1 MINDFNQQIREHFDG
16 LYKPA
21 RQEAQRR
28 AALFVKELQID
39 DLEPDQCAVKLHRE
53 LQVLKQEMADFE
65 GREYI
70 HFAAYETVIYKIY
83 SARLIFHGRKEETKL
98 KEAFILSE
106 RLNSLE
112 KQYQDILLQL
122 PSFTFVDFLK
132 NKRHIVFYELN
143 QKPYGTPEEDY
154 LKIRNWQTR
163 RKVECVSLETKTFMK
178 NFIRKVGDQLEGT
191 DLLRS
196 EIQQLEYIYK
206 NVTEFTVPQF
216 FTELSKLRGLAAD
229 FRPAKEEEFFDAF
242 CRFMN
247 GDGMRSSLSPQ
258 FFQSALK
265 DIRSGK
271 ISCPP
276 ICCWSFIKY
285 DRWLTDILE
294 GKKDL
299 NDTSE
304 TSYDYLFDLTFDE
317 GRVKSENIIADF
329 KNKYPSDVIPVA
341 EYQSIIYTELNKLR
355 TQFNE
360 LVNPDYYH
368 YLPET
373 ETVKNYFVNNCFL
386 NIEIE
391 KHTDEL
397 KQVIFLNEMIVFLLQ
412 ELLRMHEN
420 PIDPAFNNL
429 LLDLQITDL
438 ITSMVPEPDL
448 IDQILEAFSQTTSQ
462 SMNGRKPQL
471 FIINDLKDSLDIIFD
486 QAAYNMQRLFE
497 NQPNEKKGQF
507 VTCQIRD
514 LKLKKHN
521 ANRNEYT
528 LHRYFADLMELFTIE
543 LSCVESLRYYNH
555 IDIVQ
560 ILQEPESQYE
570 KKLSFGYKKSPGF
583 LNLYI
588 QKLVLE
594 IDFLDNRTTVEDFVR
609 IVTSE
614 DLNPISDKIYL
625 GCQTNQF
632 RYLLKCF
639 KPFFKSFIPS
649 KIERSGLFISVND
662 NPVTAGSLYAADN
675 EHLKKKHAIDNIFN
689 TKSL

>member
-1 MINDFNQQIREHFDG
+1 MKNEFNKQIREHFDG
-16 LYKPA
+16 LYQPA
-21 RQEAQRR
+21 RKEAQRR
-28 AALFVKELQID
+28 SALFVKKLQMD

-70 HFAAYETVIYKIY
+70 HFSAYETVIYKIY
-83 SARLIFHGRKEETKL
+83 SARLLFYGRKEETKL

-112 KQYQDILLQL
+112 KQYQGILLQL

-132 NKRHIVFYELN
+132 NKRHIVFYELD

-154 LKIRNWQTR
+154 FKIRNWQTR
-163 RKVECVSLETKTFMK
+163 RKVECVSLETKAFRK
-178 NFIRKVGDQLEGT
+178 NFIRKVGDQLDVT

-196 EIQQLEYIYK
+196 EIQQLDYIYK
-206 NVTEFTVPQF
+206 NATEFTANQF

-229 FRPAKEEEFFDAF
+229 FKPANEEEFFDAF
-242 CRFMN
+242 CRFLN

-265 DIRSGK
+265 DIRAGK

-285 DRWLTDILE
+285 DQWLTDILE
-294 GKKDL
+294 GKKDM

-304 TSYDYLFDLTFDE
+304 TSYDYLFDLTFNE
-317 GRVKSENIIADF
+317 GKVKSENIISDF
-329 KNKYPSDVIPVA
+329 KNKYPSDVKPVA

-355 TQFNE
+355 TQYNE

-368 YLPET
+368 YLPES
-373 ETVKNYFVNNCFL
+373 ETVKNYFVNKCFL

-397 KQVIFLNEMIVFLLQ
+397 KQVILLYEMIVFLLE

-448 IDQILEAFSQTTSQ
+448 IDQILEAFSLTTSQ

-471 FIINDLKDSLDIIFD
+471 FIINDLKDSLDNIYN
-486 QAAYNMQRLFE
+486 QAANNMQRLFKS
-497 NQPNEKKGQF
+497 QPDEKIGHF
-507 VTCQIRD
+507 VICQIRD
-514 LKLKKHN
+514 MQYKKAN
-521 ANRNEYT
+521 AIRNKYT
-528 LHRYFADLMELFTIE
+528 LHQYFEDLIALFTFE
-543 LSCVESLRYYNH
+543 KNCLDSLRNYNQ

-583 LNLYI
+583 LNPYI
-588 QKLVLE
+588 HKLVLE

-614 DLNPISDKIYL
+614 DLELITDKIYL
-625 GCQTNQF
+625 GCKTQEFHYILTHFKGSFQS
-632 RYLLKCF
+632 F
-639 KPFFKSFIPS
+639 KPAT
-649 KIERSGLFISVND
+649 IEKSGLFISN
-662 NPVTAGSLYAADN
+662 NGTQITANNLYNADTDQ
-675 EHLKKKHAIDNIFN
+675 LQTRRAIDNIF
-689 TKSL
+689 SLKGL